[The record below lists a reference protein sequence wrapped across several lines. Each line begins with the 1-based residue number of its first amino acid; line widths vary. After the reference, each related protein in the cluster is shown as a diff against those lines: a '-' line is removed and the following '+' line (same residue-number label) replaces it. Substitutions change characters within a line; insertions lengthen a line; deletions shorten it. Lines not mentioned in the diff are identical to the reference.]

1 MTLSNSRSAEVM
13 KMTATSVTLINVN
26 QTTRRYNPE
35 SCHLHARRRENMDYH
50 AEVMFRGSN
59 TIEY

>member
-1 MTLSNSRSAEVM
+1 M